1 MNVFL
6 KVWVGCFVV
15 GESSASPWTDAQIVG
30 PEHTR
35 GTLDATVMP
44 AQFASL
50 GCLGRSRS
58 LDNLRRQHPSSIVF
72 FCFFLFFLFFFV
84 FFNAQPKV
92 VGRRGLGSCMCLRHA
107 RFLGLRGVDATTHP
121 PICEGDASLLLPQK
135 ATSSCAMC
143 GRFP

>member
-1 MNVFL
+1 MAREYDQFIVFW

-30 PEHTR
+30 HAQIVGPEHTR

-44 AQFASL
+44 VQFASL

-72 FCFFLFFLFFFV
+72 
-84 FFNAQPKV
+84 
-92 VGRRGLGSCMCLRHA
+92 
-107 RFLGLRGVDATTHP
+107 
-121 PICEGDASLLLPQK
+121 
-135 ATSSCAMC
+135 
-143 GRFP
+143 